1 MAKYPSPLRK
11 EVRAFLKE
19 IGRIGGQTSRRKL
32 DRWQAK
38 EMVAIREAKK
48 AAMKAGKMEWARK
61 RIPLSKRKPKRPRQ
75 RSAVI
80 ERRGYGEFRIV

>member
-11 EVRAFLKE
+11 EVRAFLNE
-19 IGRIGGQTSRRKL
+19 VGRIGGQTSRREL
-32 DRWQAK
+32 EPWQAK

-48 AAMKAGKMEWARK
+48 AAIKAGKVAWARK

-75 RSAVI
+75 RPAVI